1 MIFCHVI
8 KPNELTALNFLSGS
22 HPKPIGAQWI
32 NRGTDRPLR
41 QQSIELLL
49 RTLYQDVLSESVVKL
64 HQSSGLRV
72 EFRSEADRHRFAQE
86 FAAAKAL
93 EQQGWSNRISMMFGD
108 RAAASAAADDL
119 ILNGVPERAVS
130 ILWRAGRFMDA
141 EVEWIE
147 GHSLLSVAGATAGGS
162 VAGLALGVALIAV
175 PGVGPIAAVGGL
187 AVSAASAGPAL
198 AGIFGA
204 TAGALVKML
213 SDPDVEDVAERQYIT
228 RRKASPVFVTV
239 ELAED
244 SGVSDVVRTTLRRHG
259 GQLVTRG
266 DK

>member
-1 MIFCHVI
+1 MSFCHVI
-8 KPNELTALNFLSGS
+8 KPDELTALNFLAGS

-41 QQSIELLL
+41 QQSIDLLL
-49 RTLYQDVLSESVVKL
+49 RTLYQDVLSESVFKL

-72 EFRSEADRHRFAQE
+72 EFRSEAERHRFARE
-86 FAAAKAL
+86 FAEAKVL

-108 RAAASAAADDL
+108 RAAASAAADEL
-119 ILNGVPERAVS
+119 IRSGVPKGAVS

-162 VAGLALGVALIAV
+162 FAGLALGVALIAV
-175 PGVGPIAAVGGL
+175 PGIGQIAAVGGL
-187 AVSAASAGPAL
+187 AASAASSAPAL

-204 TAGALVKML
+204 TTGALVKML
-213 SDPDVEDVAERQYIT
+213 SDPDVEDVAERQYIA
-228 RRKASPVFVTV
+228 RRKASPVFVSV
-239 ELAED
+239 ELAEGT
-244 SGVSDVVRTTLRRHG
+244 GVSDLAKAVMKRLDGR
-259 GQLVTRG
+259 LVTRG
-266 DK
+266 HK